1 MHPDPHTHSAHP
13 LPEGGDERDFDGPG
27 EGPSKTRRKR
37 EMEALQD
44 LGRQLVELSP
54 ERLRKVPLPDNLYE
68 AIRAA
73 QGFKME
79 ARRRQLQ
86 YIGKLM
92 RGVDPAPIQAQLD
105 VFNGNSAV
113 EVARQHRLERLRAAY
128 LEDEKVLTTI
138 ADTWPGADLQHLRT
152 LRRNALKERE
162 QGRPP
167 KAFRELFRVLRELE
181 AQAEGAEP
189 ASDIDRPGGEE

>member
-1 MHPDPHTHSAHP
+1 MHSDSRHPPHH
-13 LPEGGDERDFDGPG
+13 GGDEHTD
-27 EGPSKTRRKR
+27 ENEYAGPSKSSRKR

-44 LGRQLVELSP
+44 LGRQLVELST
-54 ERLRKVPLPDNLYE
+54 ERLRKVPLPENLYE

-79 ARRRQLQ
+79 ALRRQLQ

-92 RGVDPAPIQAQLD
+92 RNVDPAPIQAQLD
-105 VFNGNSAV
+105 VFNGNSAA
-113 EVARQHRLERLRAAY
+113 EVARQHRLERLRADY

-138 ADTWPGADLQHLRT
+138 ADTWPGADLQHLRN

-162 QGRPP
+162 QGKPP
-167 KAFRELFRVLRELE
+167 KAFRELFRVLRDLE
-181 AQAEGAEP
+181 AQASGSEAPDE
-189 ASDIDRPGGEE
+189 ASDPDREEDEE